1 VTPAHGLAQGEAPLQ
16 RNAQVGQVYYNPFE
30 FAMAF
35 IGGTWKA
42 PVLYRLKKEKQRYS
56 ELKKSMPHISDRQLA
71 ATLREL
77 EKHGLVSRKV
87 YAEVPPRT
95 EYALTRRGER
105 AIPVIE
111 TLRGYGITL
120 MKEVGVN
127 ARDHARRTR
136 ATRAKG

>member
-1 VTPAHGLAQGEAPLQ
+1 MPDFTHDG
-16 RNAQVGQVYYNPFE
+16 RVYYNPFE

-71 ATLREL
+71 AALREL

-95 EYALTRRGER
+95 EYALTERGER

-111 TLRGYGITL
+111 TLRQYGIVL
-120 MKEVGVN
+120 MKDVGIESAFYLGGN
-127 ARDHARRTR
+127 STSSKRPRRPQ
-136 ATRAKG
+136 

>member
-1 VTPAHGLAQGEAPLQ
+1 MPDFTHDGH
-16 RNAQVGQVYYNPFE
+16 VYYNPFE

-77 EKHGLVSRKV
+77 EKHGMITRKV

-111 TLRGYGITL
+111 SLRQYGIAL
-120 MKEVGVN
+120 MQDVGIESAFYLATPAKATTRKETTST
-127 ARDHARRTR
+127 RR
-136 ATRAKG
+136 

>member
-1 VTPAHGLAQGEAPLQ
+1 MPDFTHDG
-16 RNAQVGQVYYNPFE
+16 RVYYNPFD

-42 PVLYRLKKEKQRYS
+42 PVLYRLKNEKQRYS

-95 EYALTRRGER
+95 EYALTERGER

-111 TLRGYGITL
+111 TLRQYGLAL
-120 MKEVGVN
+120 MQDVGI
-127 ARDHARRTR
+127 ASEFYFPDQTS
-136 ATRAKG
+136 

>member
-1 VTPAHGLAQGEAPLQ
+1 MPDFTHDGH
-16 RNAQVGQVYYNPFE
+16 VYYNPFE

-77 EKHGLVSRKV
+77 EKHGMITRKV

-95 EYALTRRGER
+95 EYALTERGER

-111 TLRGYGITL
+111 SLRQYGIAL
-120 MKEVGVN
+120 MKDVGIESEFYLGERLKKAQRAK
-127 ARDHARRTR
+127 ARD
-136 ATRAKG
+136 

>member
-1 VTPAHGLAQGEAPLQ
+1 MPDFNHDG
-16 RNAQVGQVYYNPFE
+16 RVYYNPFE

-77 EKHGLVSRKV
+77 ERHGLVSRKV

-95 EYALTRRGER
+95 EYALTKRGER

-111 TLRGYGITL
+111 TLRQYGIAL
-120 MKEVGVN
+120 MKDVGIES
-127 ARDHARRTR
+127 AFYLGAAPKRTAAPKKTGR
-136 ATRAKG
+136 TVR

>member
-1 VTPAHGLAQGEAPLQ
+1 MPDFTHDGH
-16 RNAQVGQVYYNPFE
+16 VYYNPFE

-42 PVLYRLKKEKQRYS
+42 PVLYRLKKDKQRYS

-77 EKHGLVSRKV
+77 EKHGMVSRKV

-95 EYALTRRGER
+95 EYALTKRGER

-111 TLRGYGITL
+111 ALRQYGIAL
-120 MKEVGVN
+120 MKDVGIVSEYYLEKPGS
-127 ARDHARRTR
+127 RKSRRS
-136 ATRAKG
+136 K